1 MYILTVARTVWY
13 YEKLA
18 IIVKSFESWRFD
30 RALGLFNSLQSIL
43 WSNSSLS
50 KIFGIIDVIIII
62 IIIIIIIVHLI

>member
-30 RALGLFNSLQSIL
+30 RALGLFHSLQSIL
-43 WSNSSLS
+43 WSNLSLS
-50 KIFGIIDVIIII
+50 KIFGIIDVFF
-62 IIIIIIIVHLI
+62 IIIIIVHLI

>member
-1 MYILTVARTVWY
+1 MARTVRY

-18 IIVKSFESWRFD
+18 IVKSFESWRFD
-30 RALGLFNSLQSIL
+30 RALGLFHSLQSIL

-50 KIFGIIDVIIII
+50 KIFGIIDVFIIII

>member
-1 MYILTVARTVWY
+1 MYILTVARTVRY

-30 RALGLFNSLQSIL
+30 RALGLFHSLQSIL

-62 IIIIIIIVHLI
+62 IIIVHLI